1 MGQPPLDETELA
13 TMLDDKAIDTLCTDP
28 QFGAQFFGLATNL
41 DQLKTLVKSEVDAAQ
56 RNSPV
61 LTGIVRAEL
70 YRMRDEIAV
79 ASALL
84 ALQATPW
91 PAKGAIDGA
100 PIPGS
105 VAWILDKLVRETHMI
120 KTMMTAATFTF
131 KPAFIPAPIV
141 DTPLEMEIHEKTK
154 SPTTVTAAFEGM
166 PWYDQLHLYDNDMY
180 CFYTPPHCR

>member
-91 PAKGAIDGA
+91 PSKGAINGA

-131 KPAFIPAPIV
+131 KPAFIRRPSSTRRSKWRSTRRPRAPR
-141 DTPLEMEIHEKTK
+141 P
-154 SPTTVTAAFEGM
+154 SPRNSRACHGTTSCTS
-166 PWYDQLHLYDNDMY
+166 
-180 CFYTPPHCR
+180 TTIT